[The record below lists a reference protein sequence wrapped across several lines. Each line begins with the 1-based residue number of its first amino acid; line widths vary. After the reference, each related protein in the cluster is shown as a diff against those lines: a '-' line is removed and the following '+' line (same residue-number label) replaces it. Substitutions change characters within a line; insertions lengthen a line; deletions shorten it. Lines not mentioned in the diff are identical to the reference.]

1 MPDKPERLNHPF
13 LEASAALDNEYL
25 RRARA
30 GGKKVVGFFCSYVPR
45 ELLDTDSLAPFR
57 MRAPTTTTTDL
68 ADTYLGF
75 FNCSYTR
82 CLLEAINDEALD
94 FVDGYVFTAGCDHL
108 RRLYDNLRYL
118 MRPALCHIMDLPHKM
133 HEEAVKW
140 YAEEL
145 GILKTKIEKSLGVR
159 LSDEEIGES
168 IRRTNELR
176 RLVKKVQ
183 ELRKGPEP
191 KLTGEEMHRLMVSV
205 HSTPAQEAIE
215 ALREIYQM
223 LEEREALLNHR
234 ARLLIMGSQ
243 MDDPSYIGAMEE
255 MGALVVADAFCE
267 GSIQFAD
274 EVDEDEPPVRAL
286 ATRYL
291 RKLPCPRMFEAFD
304 QRYGR
309 VLEAAREFDADG
321 VVLEAMKFCDTWGI
335 DAPLFINRF
344 RSDGVE
350 VLRLE
355 REYTRSGIGQL
366 RTRIQAFMEMLGK

>member
-1 MPDKPERLNHPF
+1 MPGKPEPLNHPF
-13 LEASAALDNEYL
+13 LEASASLDNDCL
-25 RRARA
+25 RRARDD
-30 GGKKVVGFFCSYVPR
+30 GRKVVGFFCSYVPR
-45 ELLDTDSLAPFR
+45 ELLDTDGLAPFR

-82 CLLEAINDEALD
+82 CLLESINDGVLD
-94 FVDGYVFTAGCDHL
+94 FVDGYVFTASCDHL

-133 HEEAVKW
+133 HGDALQW
-140 YAEEL
+140 YTEEL
-145 GILKTKIEKSLGVR
+145 ETLRSKVEKSLNVR
-159 LSDEEIGES
+159 IGDEEVSES
-168 IRRTNELR
+168 IRRGNELR
-176 RLVKKVQ
+176 RMVKKIQ

-191 KLTGEEMHRLMVSV
+191 KLTGEEMHRIMVSV
-205 HSTPAQEAIE
+205 HSTPAREAIE
-215 ALREIYQM
+215 ALKEIYQV
-223 LEEREALLNHR
+223 LEERDISLDHR

-255 MGALVVADAFCE
+255 MGALVVGDAFCE

-274 EVDEDEPPVRAL
+274 EVDEDEPPMRAL
-286 ATRYL
+286 AARYL
-291 RKLPCPRMFEAFD
+291 RKMSCPRMFEAFD

-309 VLEAAREFDADG
+309 VVDAAREFEADG

-335 DAPLFINRF
+335 DAPLFMNRL
-344 RSDGVE
+344 RSEGIE

-366 RTRIQAFMEMLGK
+366 RTRVQAFMEMLGK